1 MSKGELAQ
9 RLVELEAQLAR
20 VIQERDDL
28 QNRFENLGAVLREK
42 DFQLGQVDELVRN
55 IHHWFAVLSNF
66 STYPKEVPAGL
77 S

>member
-28 QNRFENLGAVLREK
+28 QNRFENLGAVLEK

-55 IHHWFAVLSNF
+55 IHHWFAVLFNF